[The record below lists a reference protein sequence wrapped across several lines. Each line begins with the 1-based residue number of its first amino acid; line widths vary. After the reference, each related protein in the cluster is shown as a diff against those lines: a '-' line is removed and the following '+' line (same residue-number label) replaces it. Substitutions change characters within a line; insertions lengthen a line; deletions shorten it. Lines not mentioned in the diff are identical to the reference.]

1 MKQCDGMASAKDEEL
16 VRCYQQDKDDRLLAF
31 LFARY
36 QKMIAGQT
44 RWYNSCS
51 ISQEDLFQEGQIG
64 FFKAIRDYNPDHGI
78 PFAIFAQRCVR
89 CQFITALKTMQ
100 RLKHQPLNQAYSLDN
115 SIAGEGRDYTLM
127 DILSSEDETINPE
140 YCLIM
145 KEDYG
150 YCRSIVEKELT
161 PFDLRIFLCYIC
173 GRSYQAIAANT
184 GVSVKS
190 VDNALHRSKQ
200 KLRRHILRCQDIQP
214 EMFHHYLIV
223 QQLLLRWKE
232 DAEAEAISPLQM
244 PNLLQD
250 LIA

>member
-1 MKQCDGMASAKDEEL
+1 
-16 VRCYQQDKDDRLLAF
+16 
-31 LFARY
+31 
-36 QKMIAGQT
+36 
-44 RWYNSCS
+44 
-51 ISQEDLFQEGQIG
+51 
-64 FFKAIRDYNPDHGI
+64 
-78 PFAIFAQRCVR
+78 
-89 CQFITALKTMQ
+89 MQ

-200 KLRRHILRCQDIQP
+200 KLRRHILKCQDIQP

>member
-1 MKQCDGMASAKDEEL
+1 
-16 VRCYQQDKDDRLLAF
+16 
-31 LFARY
+31 
-36 QKMIAGQT
+36 MIAGQT

-127 DILSSEDETINPE
+127 DMLSSEDETINPE

-173 GRSYQAIAANT
+173 GRSYQTIAANT

-200 KLRRHILRCQDIQP
+200 KLRPYPKMSGHIAGNVPSLSHRP
-214 EMFHHYLIV
+214 AASAPLEGRRRSRGHFPPA
-223 QQLLLRWKE
+223 
-232 DAEAEAISPLQM
+232 DAEPPAGSDCLTELRPFPFSFGLHGCFNRSIIIS
-244 PNLLQD
+244 
-250 LIA
+250 